1 MKKRHPLSSAVCG
14 TLLLTAAQ
22 LHANAPPGRY
32 SVDDTAGSVTDE
44 HTKLVWQRT
53 AAPGSMYWTEAKDY
67 CAGLKLSGQGWRLPK
82 YKELMTLVDFMR
94 SNPAIDTEAFPN
106 APADAFWTAS
116 TLVDD
121 GKPYWVDFKTGAGHN
136 DDPKGLAGERMLRVR
151 CVR

>member
-1 MKKRHPLSSAVCG
+1 MKIHHPLSSAVCA

-32 SVDDTAGSVTDE
+32 KVDGAVVTDAQ
-44 HTKLVWQRT
+44 TKLIWQRT
-53 AAPGSMYWTEAKDY
+53 AAPGLMYWQEAKDF
-67 CAGLKLSGQGWRLPK
+67 CAGLKLVGQVWRMPK

-94 SNPAIDTEAFPN
+94 SNPAIDIEAFPN
-106 APADAFWTAS
+106 APADAFWADS
-116 TLVDD
+116 LFVED

-136 DDPKGLAGERMLRVR
+136 DDPKMLGGERMLRVR